1 MVKKSCLRAARKDRM
16 EAAQSVRF
24 QRTLVI
30 PYFFV
35 AYWKKKYPREVNP
48 TLSMLLSLQYIC
60 V

>member
-16 EAAQSVRF
+16 EAAQSVCF

-35 AYWKKKYPREVNP
+35 AYWKKK
-48 TLSMLLSLQYIC
+48 
-60 V
+60 

>member
-1 MVKKSCLRAARKDRM
+1 MVKKSCLLAARKDRM

-35 AYWKKKYPREVNP
+35 AYWKKK
-48 TLSMLLSLQYIC
+48 
-60 V
+60 